1 MVIGDLGHVKVFDSN
16 SSNSNST
23 SSNQVFGTSNYLAPE
38 AYDRRKRSNKI
49 DIWSFGCIVYELFNL
64 EKLFNNR
71 QPDRLREIIRAFNV
85 ENDLNPGKMRPV
97 HVRVVKKYFFVTFF
111 YFGKTHLMLSKKD
124 RIL

>member
-64 EKLFNNR
+64 EKLFYIRNS
-71 QPDRLREIIRAFNV
+71 DKLRSSIHKFQV
-85 ENDLNPGKMRPV
+85 ETDLNISKIKPLYL
-97 HVRVVKKYFFVTFF
+97 RVVKKYLLLLFF
-111 YFGKTHLMLSKKD
+111 YN
-124 RIL
+124 